1 MHTGEEDRQRRGSV
15 TTIGTSKRRRDDDES
30 EDDGGY
36 IRIRQELEDY
46 IFNENNKVSKTA
58 AKNILANIAKLEAEN
73 IQLRVRVSKLEG
85 QLLERR
91 MESRETAMTKK
102 TFAEAVGSPKTEDWE
117 KGGGPQTNGPNQ
129 WSWYIRP
136 MRRRRIPKRQRK
148 C

>member
-1 MHTGEEDRQRRGSV
+1 MDTGEEDRQRRGSV
-15 TTIGTSKRRRDDDES
+15 TSIGTSKRRRDDDES

-58 AKNILANIAKLEAEN
+58 AKNILANFAKLEAEN

-91 MESRETAMTKK
+91 MESRETA
-102 TFAEAVGSPKTEDWE
+102 
-117 KGGGPQTNGPNQ
+117 
-129 WSWYIRP
+129 
-136 MRRRRIPKRQRK
+136 
-148 C
+148 